1 MLAQTRALA
10 KEARAVSIPSSHV
23 GISPRI
29 VVSLAGIETRRI
41 LLHPAFLGAMGFF
54 ALFVFVA
61 VGGGGMFAAGGDGGE
76 GPRFHPE
83 LMAVGLVIGIAAG
96 GLLST
101 NLAAQRARRDHVL
114 ELYGSLPSPPEA
126 RTAGVLMGAL
136 LGPVLISVV
145 VSVVGALLLASDEN
159 IGTYVDLALTA
170 QFPLM
175 VAALCAIGSGTA
187 RWLPG
192 LMTAPIVLVAHAMT
206 PIIWAAPWILPT
218 ESHGRMGWHFAYVV
232 SVIVLW
238 SALSFL
244 RDRRTLVRGLIVG
257 AALTVAWLG
266 VFLQYPPD
274 GLSL

>member
-1 MLAQTRALA
+1 MLAQTRAMA
-10 KEARAVSIPSSHV
+10 REARAVAIPSSHV
-23 GISPRI
+23 DISPRT
-29 VVSLAGIETRRI
+29 VVALATIETRRI
-41 LLHPAFLGAMGFF
+41 LLHPAFLGAMGLLAVFG
-54 ALFVFVA
+54 FVV
-61 VGGGGMFAAGGDGGE
+61 VGGRGSAG
-76 GPRFHPE
+76 HPE
-83 LMAVGLVIGIAAG
+83 LLAVGLGIGIAAG

-126 RTAGVLMGAL
+126 RTAGVLTGAL
-136 LGPVLISVV
+136 FGPVLISAV
-145 VSVVGALLLASDEN
+145 VSAAGVVLLRSDEN
-159 IGTYVDLALTA
+159 IGRYVDLALGV

-192 LMTAPIVLVAHAMT
+192 LMTAPIVLVAHVMT
-206 PIIWAAPWILPT
+206 PIVWAAPWVLPT
-218 ESHGRMGWHFAYVV
+218 ESHARMGWHFAYVV

-244 RDRRTLVRGLIVG
+244 RDRRTVVRGLIVG

-266 VFLQYPPD
+266 VFLQYPPN

>member
-1 MLAQTRALA
+1 MLAQTRAMA
-10 KEARAVSIPSSHV
+10 REARAVSIPSSHV
-23 GISPRI
+23 GISRRT
-29 VVSLAGIETRRI
+29 VVALAGIEVRRI
-41 LLHPAFLGAMGFF
+41 LLHPAFLGAMGLV
-54 ALFVFVA
+54 ALFVRVA
-61 VGGGGMFAAGGDGGE
+61 VGGSNVRGGGE
-76 GPRFHPE
+76 GPTFHPE
-83 LMAVGLVIGIAAG
+83 LLAIGLAIGLAAG

-136 LGPVLISVV
+136 IGPVLISVV
-145 VSVVGALLLASDEN
+145 VSVIGALLLRSDEN
-159 IGTYVDLALTA
+159 VGAYVDLALA
-170 QFPLM
+170 VQFPLM

-192 LMTAPIVLVAHAMT
+192 LMTAPIVLVAHFMT

-266 VFLQYPPD
+266 VFLQYPPG

>member
-1 MLAQTRALA
+1 MLAQTRAMA
-10 KEARAVSIPSSHV
+10 REARAVSIPSSHV
-23 GISPRI
+23 GISPRT
-29 VVSLAGIETRRI
+29 VVALAGIEVRRI
-41 LLHPAFLGAMGFF
+41 LLHPAFLGAMGLVG
-54 ALFVFVA
+54 LFVFVA
-61 VGGGGMFAAGGDGGE
+61 VGGGRGGGTE
-76 GPRFHPE
+76 GPTFHPE
-83 LMAVGLVIGIAAG
+83 LLAIGLGIGIAFG

-126 RTAGVLMGAL
+126 RTTGVLVGAL

-145 VSVVGALLLASDEN
+145 AAVVGALVLRSDEN
-159 IGTYVDLALTA
+159 IGPYVDLAIVV

-192 LMTAPIVLVAHAMT
+192 LITAPVVLVAHVMT

-218 ESHGRMGWHFAYVV
+218 ESRARMGWHFAYVV

-244 RDRRTLVRGLIVG
+244 RDRRTVVRGLIVG

-266 VFLQYPPD
+266 VFLQYPPG
-274 GLSL
+274 GLSI

>member
-1 MLAQTRALA
+1 MLAQTRAMA
-10 KEARAVSIPSSHV
+10 REARAVAIPSSHV
-23 GISPRI
+23 GISPST
-29 VVSLAGIETRRI
+29 VVALAGIEVRRI
-41 LLHPAFLGAMGFF
+41 LLHPAFLGAMGLL
-54 ALFVFVA
+54 ALLAFVL
-61 VGGGGMFAAGGDGGE
+61 VGGGVRGGSE
-76 GPRFHPE
+76 GPTFRPE
-83 LMAVGLVIGIAAG
+83 LLAIGLAIGVAAG

-159 IGTYVDLALTA
+159 IGTYVDLALAA

-192 LMTAPIVLVAHAMT
+192 LMTAPIVLVAHVMT

-218 ESHGRMGWHFAYVV
+218 ESHVRMGWHFAYVV
-232 SVIVLW
+232 SVIVSW

-244 RDRRTLVRGLIVG
+244 RDRRTVVRGLILG

-274 GLSL
+274 GLSF